1 MLKHLLI
8 AIAATISLSGCA
20 SNQPAQQAPALQTK
34 SGKPEVEINASIDK
48 VKSAIIDNLMTA
60 NYTVEQ
66 ETDHMISAK
75 QTGVAGC
82 EDVKAILNGVHA
94 ETKVEQYI
102 TFTML
107 SESGKTRVIAVGYT
121 RLSNGI
127 RSELR
132 RRRLGNAEAI
142 STIQSRLGQVKQ
154 KGRKLIEQALRISPG
169 RTAPPMTYGSS
180 KVFCVPCPEPRFRL
194 KRWREKSPTLPK
206 V

>member
-1 MLKHLLI
+1 MFKHLLI

-66 ETDHMISAK
+66 ETDHMISASRPVSQAVK
-75 QTGVAGC
+75 M
-82 EDVKAILNGVHA
+82 KAILNGVHA

-127 RSELR
+127 RYELQEITT
-132 RRRLGNAEAI
+132 GNAKAI
-142 STIQSRLGQVKQ
+142 STIQSRLWQVKQ
-154 KGRKLIEQALRISPG
+154 KAES
-169 RTAPPMTYGSS
+169 
-180 KVFCVPCPEPRFRL
+180 
-194 KRWREKSPTLPK
+194 
-206 V
+206 